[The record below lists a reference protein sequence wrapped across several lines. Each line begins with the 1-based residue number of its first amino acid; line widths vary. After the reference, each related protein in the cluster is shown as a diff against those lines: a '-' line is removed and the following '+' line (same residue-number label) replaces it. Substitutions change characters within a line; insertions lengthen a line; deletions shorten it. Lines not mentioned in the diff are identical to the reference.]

1 MTPLCTPGQARQPR
15 WRLLLNGTVVAGCIS
30 CEVESNSHYQAD
42 TWRAEM
48 ALNPPGGTTPAQW
61 GSLTLDQW
69 GGDALV
75 GALFVVQARLQPSDP
90 WTSLITGEADKL
102 AIDVPHGT
110 VSLSGRDLTGEL
122 IEGKLQET
130 FLNKTSSEV
139 AIYLAGR
146 HRHLKTVDANGQPTI
161 TPTTTLVSRYYQQDH
176 DRVSHDQF
184 SRAGTEWDLLAFLA
198 QQEDFDLFVSGTA
211 LYFQPAQT
219 GAAGYSVTWNPQTRT
234 GDVVGLTLERSLT
247 LAKDVQVTV
256 RSWNSRQGRAFT
268 RKSGTAGKGSMAQ
281 TYAYTR
287 PNLTEDQAQK
297 LADSLREQITR
308 HERTASLTLPV
319 EVALTPRDPI
329 ALQGVGASW
338 EQTYFVASISRQF
351 REEGT
356 MERVQVK
363 NASPESDALAPS

>member
-1 MTPLCTPGQARQPR
+1 MTPLCTPGQARQPQFQ
-15 WRLLLNGTVVAGCIS
+15 LLLNGNVIAGCVS

-48 ALNPPGGTTPAQW
+48 ALNAPGGM
-61 GSLTLDQW
+61 TLDQW

-75 GALFVVQARLQPSDP
+75 GQLFTLQARLNPSDP
-90 WTSLITGEADKL
+90 WTFLITGEADKL

-122 IEGKLQET
+122 IEAKIQET
-130 FLNKTSSEV
+130 LLNKTSSEV

-234 GDVVGLTLERSLT
+234 ADVVGLTLERSLT

-268 RKSGTAGKGSMAQ
+268 RTSGTASGKGGTQ
-281 TYAYTR
+281 TYAYTF

-297 LADSLREQITR
+297 KADALREQITR
-308 HERTASLTLPV
+308 HERNSSLTLPV
-319 EVALTPRDPI
+319 ELSLTPRDRI
-329 ALQGVGASW
+329 AVQGVGTSW

-351 REEGT
+351 GENGT
-356 MERVQVK
+356 MQRVQLK
-363 NASPESDALAPS
+363 NASPESEVAGP